1 MEIALIGHGAIA
13 TYVAQQLDSVEG
25 AALTHVI
32 VRPGRQ
38 AAAIQALGAPTTC
51 VTVTSVDQLSS
62 SVQLVVDC
70 AGHAGLAAH
79 GIEALQAGF
88 DVLTVSIGA
97 LADAALAKRLH
108 QAELQGHCELHL
120 ATGAIGALDAL
131 SAAAVGGLD
140 SVVYRGRKPP
150 QGWRGSPAEEVLDL
164 DKLQAA
170 DGEAHPGH
178 GEAQCHF
185 RGNAGEAARRYPKNA
200 NVAAAVALAGI
211 GFEETIVELWAD
223 PGIGK
228 NIHEVEAQGTFGRF
242 RFEIEGDPLPDNP
255 KSSALA
261 AMSVVAHIER
271 LAKTN
276 LKRSE

>member
-13 TYVAQQLDSVEG
+13 TYVAQQLGSIDG

-32 VRPGRQ
+32 VRPGRE
-38 AAAIQALGAPTTC
+38 AAAVEALGAPAAQC
-51 VTVTSVDQLSS
+51 ATVTSVDQLSS
-62 SVQLVVDC
+62 TVQLVVDC

-79 GIEALQAGF
+79 GVEALQAGF

-97 LADAALAKRLH
+97 LADAALAERLH

-120 ATGAIGALDAL
+120 ASGAIGALDAL

-170 DGEAHPGH
+170 DGESK
-178 GEAQCHF
+178 CHF

-211 GFEETIVELWAD
+211 GFEETTVELWAD
-223 PGIGK
+223 PAIDR
-228 NIHEVEAQGTFGRF
+228 NIHEVEAQGAFGRF

-276 LKRSE
+276 LKRSEER